1 MAVCSWREA
10 SIQVGGVVVVV
21 EGSGDDNDGD
31 DNIGYWRSACGLDSD
46 EADAMRA
53 AAASE

>member
-1 MAVCSWREA
+1 MMAVCSWREA

-46 EADAMRA
+46 MAGR
-53 AAASE
+53 